1 MTTKTTATQL
11 DRAHIQSRVIEANL
25 EHLRVALLGTDTDI
39 GDRLVPIAHAFGEY
53 VSRLGDARALA
64 ESAEGIAAGGEGVTH
79 EPVNSDRDPA
89 SSASASRRN
98 RS

>member
-39 GDRLVPIAHAFGEY
+39 GDRLVPIAHAFGQY
-53 VSRLGDARALA
+53 VRRLGTASTRADAAAGASDLA
-64 ESAEGIAAGGEGVTH
+64 EQK
-79 EPVNSDRDPA
+79 RDA
-89 SSASASRRN
+89 
-98 RS
+98 